1 MISKK
6 QLKTELQ
13 LPTVAIIGELLRA
26 AGRDPKGQQVE
37 DADASL
43 VRAAVVFWRKGHS
56 YAEAVRLAASQK
68 AEQSGNQ
75 EEATGNANGNNGN
88 GTLTLQNRVQHQQMK
103 LAAEKRQTNRQATV
117 TRATTD
123 AVENETLY
131 WLALAAAEASPQV
144 QESEPV
150 TQARDLYFALR
161 SGQLSQD
168 EAVNQMG
175 DQLEELGFFEGESLL
190 EGFLPMEAEL
200 TDSELSEGEAMATAN

>member
-6 QLKTELQ
+6 QLKTELNI
-13 LPTVAIIGELLRA
+13 PTVAIIGEMLKA
-26 AGRDPKGQQVE
+26 AGRNPQGQSVE
-37 DADASL
+37 DADAAL
-43 VRAAVVFWRKGHS
+43 VRAAVPFWRKGHP
-56 YAEAVRLAASQK
+56 YAEAVRLAKAQK
-68 AEQSGNQ
+68 TEQSNQ
-75 EEATGNANGNNGN
+75 EQDDSQPQPNGN
-88 GTLTLQNRVQHQQMK
+88 GALTLQQRVQSQQAK
-103 LAAEKRQTNRQATV
+103 LAIEKRQTNRQATV
-117 TRATTD
+117 TRATAD

-175 DQLEELGFFEGESLL
+175 DQLESLGFFEEENLL
-190 EGFLPMEAEL
+190 EGFLPMEAER
-200 TDSELSEGEAMATAN
+200 TTSELTEAIN

>member
-1 MISKK
+1 MIPKK
-6 QLKTELQ
+6 QLKSELQ
-13 LPTVAIIGELLRA
+13 LPTVAVIGEILKA
-26 AGRDPKGQQVE
+26 AGRDPKGQNVE
-37 DADASL
+37 DADVEL
-43 VRAAVVFWRKGHS
+43 VRAAVVYWRKGNS
-56 YAEAVRLAASQK
+56 YAESVRKALAQKSDSQD
-68 AEQSGNQ
+68 EQTSN
-75 EEATGNANGNNGN
+75 NDSNGN
-88 GTLTLQNRVQHQQMK
+88 GALTLQRRVQSQQMK

-117 TRATTD
+117 TRATSD

-175 DQLEELGFFEGESLL
+175 DQLENLGFFGDENLL
-190 EGFLPMEAEL
+190 NGFLPVEAEL
-200 TDSELSEGEAMATAN
+200 TDSEMSAVIN

>member
-6 QLKTELQ
+6 QLKIELQ
-13 LPTVAIIGELLRA
+13 LPTVAVIGEILKA
-26 AGRDPKGQQVE
+26 GGRDPKGQNVE
-37 DADASL
+37 DADAEL
-43 VRAAVVFWRKGHS
+43 VRAAVVFWRKGNS
-56 YAEAVRLAASQK
+56 YAESVRLAKAQK
-68 AEQSGNQ
+68 AEQGETQ
-75 EEATGNANGNNGN
+75 EEAPSNGN
-88 GTLTLQNRVQHQQMK
+88 GALTLQRRVQSQQAK
-103 LAAEKRQTNRQATV
+103 LALEKRQTNRQATV

-175 DQLEELGFFEGESLL
+175 DQLEELGFFGDENLL
-190 EGFLPMEAEL
+190 SGFLPMEADI
-200 TDSELSEGEAMATAN
+200 TDSELTEATN

>member
-6 QLKTELQ
+6 QLKAELQ
-13 LPTVAIIGELLRA
+13 LPTVAVVGEILKA
-26 AGRDPKGQQVE
+26 AGRNPQGQNVE
-37 DADASL
+37 DADAEL
-43 VRAAVVFWRKGHS
+43 IRVAVTFWRKGHS
-56 YAEAVRLAASQK
+56 YAEAVRQAKAQK
-68 AEQSGNQ
+68 DEPQTPDEPTQ
-75 EEATGNANGNNGN
+75 TNANGA
-88 GTLTLQNRVQHQQMK
+88 LTLQRKVQTQQAK
-103 LAAEKRQTNRQATV
+103 LALEKRQTNRQATV

-175 DQLEELGFFEGESLL
+175 DQLEELGFFGGENLL
-190 EGFLPMEAEL
+190 EGFLPMEEPLTDTEL
-200 TDSELSEGEAMATAN
+200 TEASN

>member
-13 LPTVAIIGELLRA
+13 LPTVAVIGEILKA

-43 VRAAVVFWRKGHS
+43 VRAAVPFWRKGHS

-68 AEQSGNQ
+68 AEQSDSQ
-75 EEATGNANGNNGN
+75 EEPTPNNGN

-103 LAAEKRQTNRQATV
+103 LAAEKQQINQQATV

-123 AVENETLY
+123 ATENETLY

-144 QESEPV
+144 QESAPV
-150 TQARDLYFALR
+150 TQARDFYFALR
-161 SGQLSQD
+161 TGQLSQE
-168 EAVNQMG
+168 EAINQMG
-175 DQLEELGFFEGESLL
+175 DQLEGLGFFGEENLL
-190 EGFLPMEAEL
+190 EGFLQAETEI
-200 TDSELSEGEAMATAN
+200 TDSEVMEAVN

>member
-6 QLKTELQ
+6 QLKTELN
-13 LPTVAIIGELLRA
+13 LPTVAVIAEMLKA
-26 AGRDPKGQQVE
+26 AGRDPKGQNVE
-37 DADASL
+37 DTDAEL
-43 VRAAVVFWRKGHS
+43 VRAAIPFWRKGHS

-144 QESEPV
+144 QESAPV

-161 SGQLSQD
+161 TGQLSQE
-168 EAVNQMG
+168 EAINQMG
-175 DQLEELGFFEGESLL
+175 NQLEDLGFFGDENLL
-190 EGFLPMEAEL
+190 NDFLPAEVSISD
-200 TDSELSEGEAMATAN
+200 TELSEATN

>member
-6 QLKTELQ
+6 QLKSELQ
-13 LPTVAIIGELLRA
+13 LPTVAVIGEILKA
-26 AGRDPKGQQVE
+26 AGRNPQGQNVE
-37 DADASL
+37 DADAEL
-43 VRAAVVFWRKGHS
+43 IRVAVTFWRKGHS
-56 YAEAVRLAASQK
+56 YAESVRQAKAQK
-68 AEQSGNQ
+68 AETQPSDEPTQ
-75 EEATGNANGNNGN
+75 TSTNGN
-88 GTLTLQNRVQHQQMK
+88 GALTLQRKVQTQQAK
-103 LAAEKRQTNRQATV
+103 LALEKRQTNRQATV

-175 DQLEELGFFEGESLL
+175 DQLEELGFFGGENLL
-190 EGFLPMEAEL
+190 EGFLPMEEPLTDTEL
-200 TDSELSEGEAMATAN
+200 TEATN

>member
-13 LPTVAIIGELLRA
+13 LPTVAVIGEILKA
-26 AGRDPKGQQVE
+26 AGRDPKGQNVE
-37 DADASL
+37 DADAEL
-43 VRAAVVFWRKGHS
+43 VRAAVVHWRKGNS
-56 YAEAVRLAASQK
+56 YAESVRLAKAQK
-68 AEQSGNQ
+68 TEQGESP
-75 EEATGNANGNNGN
+75 EEAPSNGN
-88 GTLTLQNRVQHQQMK
+88 GALTLQRRVQSQQMK

-161 SGQLSQD
+161 SGQVSQD
-168 EAVNQMG
+168 DAVNQMG
-175 DQLEELGFFEGESLL
+175 DQLESLGFFGDENLL
-190 EGFLPMEAEL
+190 NGFLPIEEPLTDTEL
-200 TDSELSEGEAMATAN
+200 TEAIN

>member
-13 LPTVAIIGELLRA
+13 LPTVAVIGELLKA
-26 AGRDPKGQQVE
+26 AGRNPQGQNVE
-37 DADASL
+37 DADADL
-43 VRAAVVFWRKGHS
+43 IRVAVTFWRKGHS
-56 YAEAVRLAASQK
+56 YAEAVRQAKAQK
-68 AEQSGNQ
+68 AEQTEAPTEANQ
-75 EEATGNANGNNGN
+75 TNGN
-88 GTLTLQNRVQHQQMK
+88 GALTLQRKVQSQQAK
-103 LAAEKRQTNRQATV
+103 LAIEKRQTNRQATV
-117 TRATTD
+117 TRATAD

-144 QESEPV
+144 QDSEPV

-175 DQLEELGFFEGESLL
+175 DQLEELGFFGDENLL
-190 EGFLPMEAEL
+190 NGFLPIDTNV
-200 TDSELSEGEAMATAN
+200 TDSELSESTN

>member
-1 MISKK
+1 MIPKK
-6 QLKTELQ
+6 QLKSELQ
-13 LPTVAIIGELLRA
+13 LPTVAVISEILKA
-26 AGRDPKGQQVE
+26 AGRDPKGQNVE
-37 DADASL
+37 DADVEL
-43 VRAAVVFWRKGHS
+43 VRAAVVHWRKGNS
-56 YAEAVRLAASQK
+56 YAESVRKALAQK
-68 AEQSGNQ
+68 SDNQ
-75 EEATGNANGNNGN
+75 EEQTSNNDSNGN
-88 GTLTLQNRVQHQQMK
+88 GALTLQRRVQSQQMK

-117 TRATTD
+117 TRATSD

-175 DQLEELGFFEGESLL
+175 DQLENLGFFGDENLL
-190 EGFLPMEAEL
+190 EGFLPVETEL
-200 TDSELSEGEAMATAN
+200 ADSEMSEVIN

>member
-13 LPTVAIIGELLRA
+13 LPTVAIIGEILKA
-26 AGRDPKGQQVE
+26 AGRNPQGQNVE
-37 DADASL
+37 DTDAEL
-43 VRAAVVFWRKGHS
+43 VRSAVPFWRKGHP
-56 YAEAVRLAASQK
+56 YAEAVRLAKAQK
-68 AEQSGNQ
+68 AEQTTDNH
-75 EEATGNANGNNGN
+75 EETGTNTSNGN

-103 LAAEKRQTNRQATV
+103 LAAQKRQTNRQATITRV
-117 TRATTD
+117 TSD

-144 QESEPV
+144 QESAPV

-168 EAVNQMG
+168 EAINQMG
-175 DQLEELGFFEGESLL
+175 DQLEGIGFFGEENLL
-190 EGFLPMEAEL
+190 ENFLPVEAEISN
-200 TDSELSEGEAMATAN
+200 SEMTAEAIN